1 MCSKSEKTDFMW
13 PKSRAAD
20 RMKERERGRKIE
32 REWLCVSGAKSK
44 RGERFFGVEKAWEWM
59 FFLCESMNVCH
70 FVRIVPN
77 NNGVH
82 PLWIHSMPIHSICS
96 PLVVAVRCALRHSAE
111 PWSVS
116 ASVLECRSLIDYID
130 VMAVGEIAWSVTVLN
145 ADFEMAVTIYIPL
158 KLE

>member
-1 MCSKSEKTDFMW
+1 
-13 PKSRAAD
+13 
-20 RMKERERGRKIE
+20 
-32 REWLCVSGAKSK
+32 
-44 RGERFFGVEKAWEWM
+44 
-59 FFLCESMNVCH
+59 MNVCH

-82 PLWIHSMPIHSICS
+82 PLRIHSMPTPIHSS
-96 PLVVAVRCALRHSAE
+96 GAPLVRGSAMC
-111 PWSVS
+111 S

-145 ADFEMAVTIYIPL
+145 ADFEMAVTIYIPP